1 VNDRSTRERILDAAR
16 YLFWEKG
23 YAATGMA
30 EILQRAR
37 ANAGSFYHFFPGK
50 EALLLAVLDEYLDGL
65 EPVIVQPAFA
75 SCRDPIERIFAI
87 LAGYRGRLVDTGCQ
101 YGCPLGRLA
110 LEIEADNLPAHQR
123 IAANFEGWTSAIRRC
138 LEEAQPRFPKG
149 CDLDGLATFVL
160 TVMEGGV
167 MQSRSCRRMEPF
179 DQSVAQLRNYFACLT
194 GGTAQEEEKK
204 NEDTD
209 RPDDGVRRRAVGR
222 GGAGKGGKPRK
233 GG

>member
-1 VNDRSTRERILDAAR
+1 
-16 YLFWEKG
+16 
-23 YAATGMA
+23 MA

-50 EALLLAVLDEYLDGL
+50 EALLLAVLDDYLDGL
-65 EPVIVQPAFA
+65 EPIIVQPAFA
-75 SCRDPIERIFAI
+75 RCRDPVERIFAI
-87 LAGYRGRLVDTGCQ
+87 LEGYRGRLLDTGCQ

-123 IAANFEGWTSAIRRC
+123 IAANFAGWTGAIRRC
-138 LEEAQPRFPKG
+138 LEEARTRFPDE

-194 GGTAQEEEKK
+194 GGRTGAEEKN
-204 NEDTD
+204 NEDADKGGT
-209 RPDDGVRRRAVGR
+209 GVRRRAVRR
-222 GGAGKGGKPRK
+222 GGAGKGAKPRK
-233 GG
+233 SD